1 MNDIIEITQGKTT
14 PILRIQANGR
24 SAEVVVDTGH
34 VLSTGK
40 TWLAFAKVPCANV
53 YTAQIVSDN
62 LSRRICDAVAK
73 ARRDA
78 YYMGY
83 RAARKGLP
91 PKAHF
96 DGVL

>member
-1 MNDIIEITQGKTT
+1 MNETTREKTP
-14 PILRIQANGR
+14 PILRVQANGR
-24 SAEVVVDTGH
+24 SAELVVDTGH
-34 VLSTGK
+34 MLSTGK

-53 YTAQIVSDN
+53 YTAKIVSDN
-62 LSRRICDAVAK
+62 LSRRIGDAVAK

-83 RAARKGLP
+83 RAASRGQP
-91 PKAHF
+91 PRPHF

>member
-1 MNDIIEITQGKTT
+1 MNNIIEETLEKPA
-14 PILRIQANGR
+14 PILRVQANGR
-24 SAEVVVDTGH
+24 SAELIVDTGH

-53 YTAQIVSDN
+53 YTAKIVSDN
-62 LSRRICDAVAK
+62 LSHRIGEAIEK
-73 ARRDA
+73 ARREA

-83 RAARKGLP
+83 RAARKGQP
-91 PKAHF
+91 PHPHF

>member
-1 MNDIIEITQGKTT
+1 MNDIIEETLETT
-14 PILRIQANGR
+14 APILRVQANGR
-24 SAEVVVDTGH
+24 SAELIVDTGH

-53 YTAQIVSDN
+53 YTARIVSEN
-62 LSRRICDAVAK
+62 LSRRIGDAVEK

-78 YYMGY
+78 YFMGY
-83 RAARKGLP
+83 RAARKGQP
-91 PKAHF
+91 PRPHF